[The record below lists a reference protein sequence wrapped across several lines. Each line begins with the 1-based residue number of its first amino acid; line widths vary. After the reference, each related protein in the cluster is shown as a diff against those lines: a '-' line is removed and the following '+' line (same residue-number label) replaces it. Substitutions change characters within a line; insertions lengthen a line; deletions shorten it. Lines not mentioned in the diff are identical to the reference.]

1 MAVRRGT
8 PSLATTHPAVARQ
21 ALFDAT
27 TVTASSHKKLLW
39 RCDRNHEWQAV
50 VSSRT
55 RGSGCPFC
63 SNRNVL
69 AGFNDL
75 QTTHPDIACE
85 AKFDP
90 TSVVGGSGQKL
101 LWKCA
106 AHGHEWRASPN
117 DRTSGIGTGCP
128 VCSSQRVL
136 AGFNDLQTTH
146 PDIAG
151 EANFDPTS
159 LTAGSDKKMPW
170 KCTAHGHEW
179 KAAVADRTGG
189 NKLGCPVCSNQRV
202 LAGFNDLQTTHPE
215 LAKEAQFDPTT
226 LTAGTNKKM
235 PWKCTAYGHR
245 WEATVGNRAGMNN
258 SGCPVCAVAGFNP
271 GDPAWLYL
279 ARHPEWLLLQVGITN
294 HIEDR
299 LKKHTSNGW
308 EVLDVRGPMDG
319 FLTQQ
324 WEASILRWLSSR
336 NIARA
341 SSGTSESPHF
351 DNPNFGEA
359 WQESDLNVTS
369 LREIMDL
376 VEADEI

>member
-1 MAVRRGT
+1 MATRRGT
-8 PSLATTHPAVARQ
+8 SSLATTHPDIAREANFDPTTVIAGSNKKMPWKCTAHGHEWEVSPNDRTGGRKTGCPFCSNHRVLVGFNDLQ
-21 ALFDAT
+21 TKYPDIAREALFDVT

-55 RGSGCPFC
+55 GGSGCPVC

-69 AGFNDL
+69 VGFNDL

-85 AKFDP
+85 ATFDP
-90 TSVVGGSGQKL
+90 TSVV
-101 LWKCA
+101 
-106 AHGHEWRASPN
+106 
-117 DRTSGIGTGCP
+117 
-128 VCSSQRVL
+128 
-136 AGFNDLQTTH
+136 
-146 PDIAG
+146 
-151 EANFDPTS
+151 
-159 LTAGSDKKMPW
+159 AGSSKKMPW

-179 KAAVADRTGG
+179 NATVNDRTGG
-189 NKLGCPVCSNQRV
+189 NKPGCPVCSNQRV
-202 LAGFNDLQTTHPE
+202 VAGFNDLQTTHPE

-226 LTAGTNKKM
+226 LTAGSGRKL
-235 PWKCTAYGHR
+235 PWKCAAYGHR
-245 WEATVGNRAGMNN
+245 WESTVVNRTNVG
-258 SGCPVCAVAGFNP
+258 SGCPVCAVTGFNP
-271 GDPAWLYL
+271 GGPAWLYL
-279 ARHPEWLLLQVGITN
+279 MGHPEWLLQQIGITN

-299 LKKHTSNGW
+299 LKKHASNGW

-324 WEASILRWLSSR
+324 WEASILGWLSSR

-376 VEADEI
+376 VEADEH